1 MSKIQISP
9 NPSGA
14 GTVTLAAPNTASDVT
29 LTLPA
34 ASGTVLTTATAGVPI
49 GGPAFSVYQ
58 SGGQSISDNTDTK
71 VVFQL
76 EEYDT
81 ASCFDN
87 TTNYRFTPNVAGY
100 YVFNAG
106 VTLSPANIGTAIRIF
121 KNGSNV
127 KQLNW
132 NSGTAFGSGS
142 YGSAQLYA
150 NGTTDY
156 FELYFI
162 HIQGSSSTTV
172 SSSAYTYFSGCLV
185 RSAT

>member
-1 MSKIQISP
+1 MSGNLKL
-9 NPSGA
+9 NTTSGGSIA
-14 GTVTLAAPNTASDVT
+14 LTPENTASTITVT
-29 LTLPA
+29 VPA
-34 ASGTVLTTATAGVPI
+34 TTGTMLTTATAGVPI
-49 GGPAFSVYQ
+49 GGPAFSAYQ
-58 SGGQSISDNTDTK
+58 SGGQSISNNTETK

-121 KNGSNV
+121 KNGANA

-132 NSGTAFGSGS
+132 NSGTGFGSGS